1 MSRVRIVS
9 VIDDDESVRRA
20 LDCLL
25 RSLGFISHSFATAGD
40 LLNSPRLQDS
50 DCIVADIQMPGMGGL
65 ELQKALRT
73 VGLQLPIIFITAF
86 PDRRI
91 RERAEAAGAVA
102 FLEKPF
108 EAQLIVKSLELAFAR
123 RDQADLA
130 PPQT

>member
-1 MSRVRIVS
+1 M
-9 VIDDDESVRRA
+9 
-20 LDCLL
+20 
-25 RSLGFISHSFATAGD
+25 
-40 LLNSPRLQDS
+40 
-50 DCIVADIQMPGMGGL
+50 QMPGMGGL
-65 ELQKALRT
+65 ELQKALRAL
-73 VGLQLPIIFITAF
+73 GLQLPIIFITAF

-123 RDQADLA
+123 RDRAEFA